1 MANSFQAVEASS
13 YETLEALATKTAIVC
28 GSSGTV
34 GKITVS
40 VEKPSA
46 LAFVD
51 GAGIY
56 MTQVFFEDEITSI
69 RLRDIDYLSNYEHLS
84 MLVE

>member
-1 MANSFQAVEASS
+1 M
-13 YETLEALATKTAIVC
+13 
-28 GSSGTV
+28 

-69 RLRDIDYLSNYEHLS
+69 RLSDIDYLSSYEHLS